1 MFEVKPEQMELIV
14 SSFTKPIEE
23 QKLVIET
30 LGFSS
35 NDYVYAD
42 TEFVDALCAIPKN
55 DFDIEEVLASPLDYL
70 ENLTDARK
78 AELKEGAKVTADEL
92 EKYYKTAGEM
102 MSQGEVYTFAVI
114 LTFTD
119 GKREAFGL
127 FIDIMMGPGG
137 SEFIDFF
144 GLFDTY
150 AEADAARDN
159 IADYVIV

>member
-1 MFEVKPEQMELIV
+1 MFKITTEQMEHLV
-14 SSFTKPIEE
+14 SSFTKSIEE
-23 QKLVIET
+23 QNLAFES
-30 LGFSS
+30 LGLSS
-35 NDYVYAD
+35 NDYVYENA
-42 TEFVDALCAIPKN
+42 EFVDALCAISKH
-55 DFDIEEVLASPLDYL
+55 DFDTEDVIASPLDYL
-70 ENLTDARK
+70 ENLTDSRK
-78 AELKEGAKVTADEL
+78 AELEAGAKVTTEEL
-92 EKYYKTAGEM
+92 EEYYKTAGEA

-127 FIDIMMGPGG
+127 FIDIMTGPGG